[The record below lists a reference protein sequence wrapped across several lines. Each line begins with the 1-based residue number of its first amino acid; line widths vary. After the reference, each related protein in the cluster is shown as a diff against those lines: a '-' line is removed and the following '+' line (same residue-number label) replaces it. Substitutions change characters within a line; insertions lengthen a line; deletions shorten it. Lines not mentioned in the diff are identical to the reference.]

1 MIVSERHWGS
11 CGDFAEENEM
21 STDSSSSID
30 AEYVKATKQQVRNMV
45 AEIAQMSKSDAAP
58 EEFYEALLSR
68 AVSALV
74 AIGGAVWT
82 LNENGRL
89 DLQYQI
95 NLQGT
100 GLAGD
105 EQGQQ
110 RHGKLLYKAVAEP
123 EGLLVGPKSGSEDDE
138 EAGNPTDWLLIL
150 GPVTSDREP
159 RGLVEIF
166 QRPGAGPVTQRGYL
180 RFLMQLCDLAGNYLA
195 KRELRHFEDRQN
207 LWGQLDQFTRAVH
220 ENLDPRRTAY
230 TVVNEGR
237 RLIECD
243 RVSLAVYNGRK
254 CKIEAISNQDLID
267 KRSNVAA
274 LLGRLATRVVKT
286 GDPMW
291 YTGDTKDMP
300 PQIEDAV
307 HEYVDE
313 SHAKIVGVLPLM
325 KPKTQDTLKPDE
337 DPRDA
342 QPDEILGALIVEQF
356 DAGRLQERTLQRVDV
371 VKDHASSALGNSLE
385 HNNLFLMPVWRAIGK
400 TKFLVQ
406 ARTLPKT
413 VAVSAAILV
422 VILFLC
428 FWKVDFELNADGR
441 LQPAIR
447 RNVYAYE
454 PGLVE
459 DVKVRHKQMVKKGQM
474 LLQMSSN
481 RLLGEIAEIEGQRNA
496 TLESI
501 KSLRSQLQQR
511 GPSPSERSRIKSD
524 LEEKQEILKA
534 TENQLDYV
542 GKRKGLLTVTS
553 PIDGQVSTWDVYRR
567 LNQRTVEPGQLL
579 MTISDPSKRWELE
592 VYVPDKRMG
601 HIDRWR
607 TENKEKWAADQTG
620 QRVTYVLA
628 SDPESELEGTVEE
641 IQANAAPRQQH
652 GNTVL
657 FRVKIDKSDI
667 GASELTEGTDV
678 SVKIHCGKAAI
689 GYVWFHDALDWCRKM
704 LFKI

>member
-1 MIVSERHWGS
+1 
-11 CGDFAEENEM
+11 M
-21 STDSSSSID
+21 STDSQQFSPTPD
-30 AEYVKATKQQVRNMV
+30 DEYVRATKQQVRNMV

-74 AIGGAVWT
+74 AVGGAVWT

-110 RHGKLLYKAVAEP
+110 RHGRLLYKAVNEP

-138 EAGNPTDWLLIL
+138 EAANPTDWLLIL
-150 GPVTSDREP
+150 GPMTADREP

-220 ENLDPRRTAY
+220 ESLDPRRTAY

-325 KPKTQDTLKPDE
+325 KPKTQDTAKPED

-342 QPDEILGALIVEQF
+342 QPDEVLGALIVEQF

-413 VAVSAAILV
+413 IAVSAAILLF
-422 VILFLC
+422 ILFLC

-441 LQPAIR
+441 LRPVIR
-447 RNVYAYE
+447 RNVYAFE
-454 PGLVE
+454 PGLVNE
-459 DVKVRHKQMVKKGQM
+459 VLVRHKTLVKEGETLVRM
-474 LLQMSSN
+474 TSN
-481 RLLGEIAEIEGQRNA
+481 SLLGQIAEIQGKRDA
-496 TLESI
+496 TWELVD
-501 KSLRSQLQQR
+501 SLRAQIQQR
-511 GPSPSERSRIKSD
+511 SLPPGDKQRIQSELKQQQKFLISY
-524 LEEKQEILKA
+524 EEQLKVLR
-534 TENQLDYV
+534 ERQ
-542 GKRKGLLTVTS
+542 GLLTLTS
-553 PIDGQVSTWDVYRR
+553 PIKGQVSTWDVRRR

-579 MTISDPSKRWELE
+579 MTISDPAGPWELE
-592 VYVPDKRMG
+592 LYVGDNRMG

-607 TENKEKWAADQTG
+607 TENKETWAADKTE

-628 SDPESELEGTVEE
+628 SDPETELEGTVEE
-641 IQANAAPRQQH
+641 IQSNAVPRQQH

-657 FRVKIDKSDI
+657 FRVKINKKDI
-667 GASELTEGTDV
+667 DASELTEGTDV
-678 SVKIHCGKAAI
+678 TAKIHCGRAAI
-689 GYVWFHDALDWCRKM
+689 GYVWFHDALDWVRKL
-704 LFKI
+704 LFKL

>member
-1 MIVSERHWGS
+1 
-11 CGDFAEENEM
+11 M
-21 STDSSSSID
+21 STDSSASID

-74 AIGGAVWT
+74 AVGGAVWT

-110 RHGKLLYKAVAEP
+110 QHGRLLYKAVNEA
-123 EGLLVGPKSGSEDDE
+123 EGLLVGPKSGGEGDE
-138 EAGNPTDWLLIL
+138 EAANPTDWLLIL
-150 GPVTSDREP
+150 APVTSDREP

-243 RVSLAVYNGRK
+243 RVSLAIYNGRK

-325 KPKTQDTLKPDE
+325 KPKTADTAKPED

-413 VAVSAAILV
+413 IAVSAAIVLF
-422 VILFLC
+422 ILFLC
-428 FWKVDFELNADGR
+428 FWQIDFNLNADGR
-441 LQPAIR
+441 LRPVIR
-447 RNVYAYE
+447 RNVYAFE
-454 PGLVE
+454 PGLVSE
-459 DVKVRHKQMVKKGQM
+459 VLVRHKQEIEEHEMLVQM
-474 LLQMSSN
+474 TSNDLSAQIAKVQGERDEMWQRVETLQSTVQRRGLPSSEIQKAQSDLKQSVISLKSLDVQLKLLDKREKLLQV
-481 RLLGEIAEIEGQRNA
+481 I
-496 TLESI
+496 
-501 KSLRSQLQQR
+501 
-511 GPSPSERSRIKSD
+511 
-524 LEEKQEILKA
+524 
-534 TENQLDYV
+534 
-542 GKRKGLLTVTS
+542 S
-553 PIDGQVSTWDVYRR
+553 PIEGQVSTWDVFRK
-567 LNQRTVEPGQLL
+567 LNQRTVQPGQLL
-579 MTISDPSKRWELE
+579 MTISEPAGPWELE
-592 VYVPDKRMG
+592 LYVGDNRMG
-601 HIDRWR
+601 HIDHWR
-607 TENKEKWAADQTG
+607 AENKEKWAADQTE

-628 SDPESELEGTVEE
+628 SDPETTLEGTVEE
-641 IQANAAPRQQH
+641 IQMSAVPRKEH

-657 FRVKIDKSDI
+657 FRVKIDKQDI
-667 GASELTEGTDV
+667 DASELTEGTTV
-678 SVKIHCGKAAI
+678 TAKIHCGRAAI
-689 GYVWFHDALDWCRKM
+689 GYVWFHDALDWCRKL
-704 LFKI
+704 LFKL